1 MWNLDVGGMPD
12 TEVSLYAVF
21 DGHGGDEASHL
32 ASQNLH
38 KRFLHHLYK
47 RVQSSLSASHS
58 SQTPGLPSAGAKENP
73 THQGTRMHES
83 SMVIN
88 SSISNA
94 SRTNATGEVFVH
106 SALGVVL
113 KEALA
118 EAISDVESS
127 FSIVS
132 CRLSFPCKSM
142 VSLLINICAPLR
154 LIAFELISG
163 SLKKN

>member
-1 MWNLDVGGMPD
+1 MWNLDHVGGMPD
-12 TEVSLYAVF
+12 TKVSLYAVF

-38 KRFLHHLYK
+38 KRFLYHLYN
-47 RVQSSLSASHS
+47 RIQPSFSASHS

-73 THQGTRMHES
+73 GTRMHES
-83 SMVIN
+83 NMFIN
-88 SSISNA
+88 SSTSNA

-106 SALGVVL
+106 SALGIVL

-132 CRLSFPCKSM
+132 CRLSCP
-142 VSLLINICAPLR
+142 
-154 LIAFELISG
+154 
-163 SLKKN
+163 